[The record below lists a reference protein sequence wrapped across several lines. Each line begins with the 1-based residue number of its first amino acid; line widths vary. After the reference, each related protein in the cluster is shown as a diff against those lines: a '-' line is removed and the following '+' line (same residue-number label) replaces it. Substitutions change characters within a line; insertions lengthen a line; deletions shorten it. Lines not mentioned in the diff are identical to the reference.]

1 MCGTEGH
8 EFVLA
13 CVDILLKCSLC
24 DCASQSGS
32 TLYVFCPCAICGS
45 SFDYNPA
52 EHTVH
57 TLHCHLCSG
66 RCEGRTEDAISL
78 QKSAVAIKIRVCGE
92 ASVQAALSYNELG
105 GFYLQTHNLDAAEQ
119 ALKKALRVRDD
130 AEFGGMGQ
138 GPR

>member
-1 MCGTEGH
+1 M
-8 EFVLA
+8 FSVLVQYVVPA
-13 CVDILLKCSLC
+13 LTTTLLN
-24 DCASQSGS
+24 
-32 TLYVFCPCAICGS
+32 TLYTPFTVICAQA
-45 SFDYNPA
+45 D
-52 EHTVH
+52 
-57 TLHCHLCSG
+57 
-66 RCEGRTEDAISL
+66 REGRTEDAISL